1 MPTTKKQTKQTQKQ
15 TEQEAKIVEEVEN
28 NDTEEEEEEEVENH
42 DDDTD
47 TDDDDDDE
55 EYKKALLMV
64 EMIKKKK
71 MEKTQKKAETIL
83 NKIVNGAVYIKKHE
97 EYEKAQKHAD
107 NLKKEMADYLETE
120 KEANGYNLLVKTAK
134 KSVGGGGGG
143 GGSKSEPTT
152 TTDIKKD
159 LADGKHDLYSLVV
172 NGVNYKLCYDKNIY
186 HFGNVSVPCGKKDN
200 KTNYILSHEYCVEN
214 KINTLNKI
222 GNFVFGSSTNIYTKL
237 KKI

>member
-1 MPTTKKQTKQTQKQ
+1 MAKQTKQQTKKQT
-15 TEQEAKIVEEVEN
+15 EEEAKIIQEVEDD
-28 NDTEEEEEEEVENH
+28 DTEEEEEEEVENH
-42 DDDTD
+42 ADDDDTD
-47 TDDDDDDE
+47 TDDDDE
-55 EYKKALLMV
+55 EYKKALLMI

-71 MEKTQKKAETIL
+71 TEKAQKKADMIL
-83 NKIVNGAVYIKKHE
+83 DKIVNGAVYLQKVE
-97 EYEKAQKHAD
+97 EYEKIKNHAD
-107 NLKKEMADYLETE
+107 NLKKEMVDYLETE

-143 GGSKSEPTT
+143 SKSEPTT

-159 LADGKHDLYSLVV
+159 LADGKYDLYSLVV

-200 KTNYILSHEYCVEN
+200 KTNYVLSYQYCIEK

>member
-1 MPTTKKQTKQTQKQ
+1 MAKQTKQTKKH
-15 TEQEAKIVEEVEN
+15 TEQEAKIIEEVED
-28 NDTEEEEEEEVENH
+28 NDTEEEEEVDIENH
-42 DDDTD
+42 ADDDDTD
-47 TDDDDDDE
+47 TDDDDE
-55 EYKKALLMV
+55 EYKKALLMI

-71 MEKTQKKAETIL
+71 MEKTQKKADAIL
-83 NKIVNGAVYIKKHE
+83 NKIVNGAVYIKKNE
-97 EYEKAQKHAD
+97 EYETAQNHAD
-107 NLKKEMADYLETE
+107 NLKKEIAVYLETE

-134 KSVGGGGGG
+134 KSVGGGGV

-159 LADGKHDLYSLVV
+159 LTDGKYHLYCLVV
-172 NGVNYKLCYDKNIY
+172 NGDNYKLCYDKNIY

-200 KTNYILSHEYCVEN
+200 KTNYVLSYEYCIEN

-222 GNFVFGSSTNIYTKL
+222 GNFVYGSSTNIYTKL

>member
-1 MPTTKKQTKQTQKQ
+1 MAKQTKQTKKQ
-15 TEQEAKIVEEVEN
+15 TEKKAEIVEEVEE
-28 NDTEEEEEEEVENH
+28 NDTEEEEEDIENH
-42 DDDTD
+42 ADDDDTD
-47 TDDDDDDE
+47 TDDDDDE

-83 NKIVNGAVYIKKHE
+83 NKIVNGAEYIKKYE
-97 EYEKAQKHAD
+97 EYEKAQNHAD
-107 NLKKEMADYLETE
+107 NLKKEIADYLETE

-134 KSVGGGGGG
+134 KSVSGGGT
-143 GGSKSEPTT
+143 KTEPTT

-159 LADGKHDLYSLVV
+159 LADGKYALYSLVV

-200 KTNYILSHEYCVEN
+200 KTNYELSYQYCVEN